1 MALSVSESLAFS
13 GLPTLLEAIESGIP
27 DLISYA

>member
-1 MALSVSESLAFS
+1 MALSVSERLAFS
-13 GLPTLLEAIESGIP
+13 GLPTLLEAIESGP